1 MELNV
6 WFGSYASRK
15 PQGPQSRVSPEMA
28 VSRHLVK
35 TGAPDLVRAAP
46 TPLNDFRSG
55 ALGSVRLET
64 VEG

>member
-1 MELNV
+1 
-6 WFGSYASRK
+6 
-15 PQGPQSRVSPEMA
+15 MA